1 MIYTGCVVVG
11 LWLGFCVGLICGAL
25 FHVAARADF
34 QYEQAADRLRQNR
47 ARRPGLSAAAWREGK
62 RASDTPLFPSLN

>member
-11 LWLGFCVGLICGAL
+11 LWIGFCLGLICGAL
-25 FHVAARADF
+25 LHAAARADV

-47 ARRPGLSAAAWREGK
+47 ARRPGLSAAAGREGK
-62 RASDTPLFPSLN
+62 RGSDIPLSHSLN